1 MIIPNIWKNKSH
13 VPNHQP
19 DIYMIISICIW
30 INNTYPSTWKVRPLH
45 TVIAVSIICIA
56 EQWGQYRWRIP
67 FFSFRSMKVRNYIQL
82 KMLLHAFT
90 ICSMATNQP
99 NWENPSIYPLAI
111 QHSNGKSA
119 PFRGD
124 FATFYLY
131 MRQQFE
137 DFLVLSTSWLKKSC
151 PNPLEYHH
159 FPIN

>member
-1 MIIPNIWKNKSH
+1 MDKQYLSINLKSSAIAYCNCCKH
-13 VPNHQP
+13 HLHRRA
-19 DIYMIISICIW
+19 MRSIQMA
-30 INNTYPSTWKVRPLH
+30 H
-45 TVIAVSIICIA
+45 
-56 EQWGQYRWRIP
+56 P